1 MMENTRYNKLKRMK
15 VIKFKQ
21 KRSYSYKRKVLVKD
35 LVLKMLVGIHNF
47 EKKKKQRV
55 KFNLRISIDQ
65 NLMPDENNLKSIV
78 NYEKVIKLISKV
90 TNKKHFLL
98 LETLAEE
105 IFSKLFENFK
115 IKKILIRIEKL
126 DIIKNTS
133 SVGIEIEKSKA
144 NESWKGKR
152 SNKEE
157 NY

>member
-1 MMENTRYNKLKRMK
+1 MK
-15 VIKFKQ
+15 IIKFKEK
-21 KRSYSYKRKVLVKD
+21 KRYNYRRKVLIKD
-35 LVLKMLVGIHNF
+35 LILKISVGIHDF

-90 TNKKHFLL
+90 TNKKHFFL
-98 LETLAEE
+98 LEALAEE

-126 DIIKNTS
+126 DIIKSTS
-133 SVGIEIEKSKA
+133 SVGIEIEKSKI
-144 NESWKGKR
+144 NES
-152 SNKEE
+152 
-157 NY
+157 

>member
-1 MMENTRYNKLKRMK
+1 MK
-15 VIKFKQ
+15 IIKFKQ
-21 KRSYSYKRKVLVKD
+21 KKKYNYKRKVIIKD
-35 LVLKMLVGIHNF
+35 LITKISVGIHNF

-126 DIIKNTS
+126 DIIKSTS
-133 SVGIEIEKSKA
+133 SVGIEIEKSKI
-144 NESWKGKR
+144 NES
-152 SNKEE
+152 
-157 NY
+157 

>member
-1 MMENTRYNKLKRMK
+1 MK

-21 KRSYSYKRKVLVKD
+21 KKQYNYKRRVIIKD
-35 LVLKMLVGIHNF
+35 LIIKISVGIHNF

-55 KFNLRISIDQ
+55 KFNITINIDQ
-65 NLMPDENNLKSIV
+65 NLIPDDKNLKSIV
-78 NYEKVIKLISKV
+78 NYEKVINLIKKI

-126 DIIKNTS
+126 DIIENTS
-133 SVGIEIEKSKA
+133 SVGIEIEKSKI
-144 NESWKGKR
+144 NES
-152 SNKEE
+152 
-157 NY
+157 

>member
-1 MMENTRYNKLKRMK
+1 
-15 VIKFKQ
+15 VII
-21 KRSYSYKRKVLVKD
+21 KD
-35 LVLKMLVGIHNF
+35 LITKISVGIHNF

-144 NESWKGKR
+144 NES
-152 SNKEE
+152 
-157 NY
+157 